1 MVTNL
6 LATLAVVLNAIAAG
20 ALLGSTVGPVP
31 LLLALPPD
39 GYIRAKQFLTPRY
52 DPAMPIIIVATTLL
66 DAVLVLLAPGTA
78 RLTFAVAAV
87 VLVLVVVI
95 SLTKNVPVNNWEL
108 TLDPAALPSDW
119 ADRDPRPAWLRWH
132 VIRTALLT
140 LALVVAVAA
149 RILLARH

>member
-52 DPAMPIIIVATTLL
+52 DPAMPIVIVATTLL
-66 DAVLVLLAPGTA
+66 DAALVFLAPGSA
-78 RLTFAVAAV
+78 RFAFAGAVAL
-87 VLVLVVVI
+87 LVLVVVI
-95 SLTKNVPVNNWEL
+95 SLTRNVPVNNWEL
-108 TLDPAALPSDW
+108 TLDPAALPPDW
-119 ADRDPRPAWLRWH
+119 ADRDPRPAWLKWH
-132 VIRTALLT
+132 VIRTAVLT
-140 LALVVAVAA
+140 LALAVAVAA
-149 RILLARH
+149 RILLAHH